1 MAKKLT
7 IIIFNSSKITRC
19 RCTGPLLRTILKKKK
34 KKGETG
40 SPFAILAGLYFFF
53 FKEHEEVESFQC
65 QSKTRLKQA
74 LANKKDARWVS
85 MRVLLPTKIWV
96 KCE

>member
-34 KKGETG
+34 KKVKLGHL
-40 SPFAILAGLYFFF
+40 SQSSLVSIFFF
-53 FKEHEEVESFQC
+53 QRTRGSRELSMPKQNEVKASF
-65 QSKTRLKQA
+65 S
-74 LANKKDARWVS
+74 
-85 MRVLLPTKIWV
+85 
-96 KCE
+96 

>member
-34 KKGETG
+34 GETG

-53 FKEHEEVESFQC
+53 QRTRGSRELSMPKQNEVKASF
-65 QSKTRLKQA
+65 S
-74 LANKKDARWVS
+74 
-85 MRVLLPTKIWV
+85 
-96 KCE
+96 